1 MMGMAQK
8 MPGKAAV
15 YKLPAEFT
23 QTVSRP
29 NNKYLGQA
37 GVGAKK
43 KDL

>member
-1 MMGMAQK
+1 MGIAQK
-8 MPGKAAV
+8 IPGNAAV
-15 YKLPAEFT
+15 YKLPGKFN
-23 QTVSRP
+23 QRVSRP